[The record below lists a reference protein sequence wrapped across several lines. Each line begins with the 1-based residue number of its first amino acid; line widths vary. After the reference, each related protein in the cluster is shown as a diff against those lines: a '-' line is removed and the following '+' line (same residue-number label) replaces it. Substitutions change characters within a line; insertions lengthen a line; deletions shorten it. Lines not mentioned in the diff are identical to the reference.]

1 MATLADLEALIG
13 PPSAVPPT
21 VDWRELERMSG
32 LCFPSDYKALCGRYG
47 ILEIDAF
54 MAVDHAGIPENI
66 EVKLAESRRGIDLLR
81 VLTDKYGFIYLAD
94 DSGNEVEAEPYPY
107 YPEPD
112 GVFPWGATQNG
123 DTLLWLTAA
132 DPERWTI
139 VVTDG
144 GSWWHFAGSLTEF
157 LVGVLGGRVTCP
169 ILPEFT
175 PADLRVVQ
183 YSSGD
188 QLLRDRT

>member
-54 MAVDHAGIPENI
+54 MAVDYAGIPANI
-66 EVKLAESRRGIDLLR
+66 EVKLAECRRGIDLLR
-81 VLTDKYGFIYLAD
+81 VRTDKYGFIYLAD

-112 GVFPWGATQNG
+112 GVFPWGRRRTATRCFG
-123 DTLLWLTAA
+123 SPTLIQSDGRSLSPT
-132 DPERWTI
+132 
-139 VVTDG
+139 VVAG
-144 GSWWHFAGSLTEF
+144 G
-157 LVGVLGGRVTCP
+157 
-169 ILPEFT
+169 ILP
-175 PADLRVVQ
+175 AA
-183 YSSGD
+183 
-188 QLLRDRT
+188 